1 MAIDREWV
9 EFASRNDMRQWLADN
24 HGSSSGVWAV
34 YPKASTGESDMSWA
48 VVVEECLCVG
58 WIDSLPG
65 KVDERRTRTYISP
78 RKPRSGWSRRNKEI
92 IEQLTAAGFMLPA
105 GLQAVAQA
113 QANGAWEL
121 FDAAEDML
129 IPEVLTQ
136 AFAQHPGSEEGFA
149 AYPDR
154 TKKAVL
160 QWIYTAQREE
170 TQQKRA
176 VATAAAAA
184 QGQRPQGF

>member
-1 MAIDREWV
+1 M

-24 HGSSSGVWAV
+24 HDSSSGVWAV

-48 VVVEECLCVG
+48 AVVEECLCVG

-78 RKPRSGWSRRNKEI
+78 RKPRSGWSRRNKVI
-92 IEQLTAAGFMLPA
+92 IEQLMAAGMMLPA
-105 GLQAVAQA
+105 GLQAVEQA

-121 FDAAEDML
+121 FDAAEDMV
-129 IPEVLTQ
+129 IPDVLAQ
-136 AFAQHPGSEEGFA
+136 AFAEHPGSAEGFA

-160 QWIYTAQREE
+160 QWIYTAQREQ

-176 VATAAAAA
+176 VATASAAAE
-184 QGQRPQGF
+184 GRRPAGF